1 MAKRKKIPESLTA
14 AELKVLP
21 PKTKPAESNES
32 VAETGCTEAN
42 GEIIEAIDELRRL
55 EELKKKLL
63 NLEDGYRQKVM
74 HFMQSSH
81 KLKSGALTLATWKN
95 HSRKSFDA
103 ASFKTDFPDLHSS
116 YLKDISV
123 RVFRLC

>member
-14 AELKVLP
+14 AEMKVLT
-21 PKTKPAESNES
+21 PKTKPAESSEN
-32 VAETGCTEAN
+32 VAESGCIEAN

-55 EELKKKLL
+55 EDLKKKLL

-81 KLKSGALTLATWKN
+81 KLKSGHLTLATWKN

-103 ASFKTDFPDLHSS
+103 AGFKTDFPDLHSS

-123 RVFRLC
+123 RVFRLG